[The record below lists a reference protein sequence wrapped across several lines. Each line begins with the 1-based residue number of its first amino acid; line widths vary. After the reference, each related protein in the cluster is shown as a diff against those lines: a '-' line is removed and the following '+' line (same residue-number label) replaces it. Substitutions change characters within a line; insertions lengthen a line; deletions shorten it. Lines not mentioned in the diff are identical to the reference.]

1 MKRLNGLITDKYGDA
16 MYRSGFCIT
25 IEENSNSQ
33 MITADFTL
41 NKSHLP
47 FLRELIKD
55 LEEGAE

>member
-1 MKRLNGLITDKYGDA
+1 MNRLNGLITDKYGDA

-25 IEENSNSQ
+25 IEENSNSN

-47 FLRELIKD
+47 FLKDIVKD
-55 LEEGAE
+55 LEEGTE

>member
-1 MKRLNGLITDKYGDA
+1 MSRLNGLITDKYGDA

-41 NKSHLP
+41 NRSHLP
-47 FLRELIKD
+47 FLKDIVKD
-55 LEEGAE
+55 LEEGTE